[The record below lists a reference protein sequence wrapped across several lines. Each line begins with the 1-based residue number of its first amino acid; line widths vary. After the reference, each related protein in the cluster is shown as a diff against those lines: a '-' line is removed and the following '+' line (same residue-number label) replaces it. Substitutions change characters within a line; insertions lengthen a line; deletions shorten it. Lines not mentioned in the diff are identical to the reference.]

1 MATQPWLRRIDAVY
15 SVATAAPAMAELLG
29 DLLHGFPPLAD
40 SGVHLIGDGQGVAFV
55 MQNRGFPFV
64 GTSLGQAVLIRDQLT
79 AVARRVGG

>member
-1 MATQPWLRRIDAVY
+1 
-15 SVATAAPAMAELLG
+15 
-29 DLLHGFPPLAD
+29 
-40 SGVHLIGDGQGVAFV
+40 